1 MGLIFPPF
9 ANLFV
14 EIQEGKNLFFT
25 ISCIFA
31 GFIMGI
37 LNYIIYKIVI
47 SRILGKIRKS
57 VTPALS
63 GNLTVS
69 VAIQSKDDIG
79 LLATSFEQVIHNL
92 RNVITKIQKDSI
104 HVASSSEELKEAI
117 TQNKYALEQII
128 DATRQI
134 AKSDDA
140 YLTHVKHALN
150 IATQSTSEIN
160 SVSEAIHQ
168 GTKLADNTNVK
179 AMNGTK
185 IVKETE
191 VKINEIQHEVERTAK
206 VIQQFEDKTSEIGKT
221 LKIITDIAQQTNL
234 LALNAAIEAAR
245 AGEHGKGFAIV
256 AEEVRK
262 LAEQSSNASEDITK
276 VIQEIQAESQ
286 NALLSMKK
294 GTDTINEGIDKFH
307 ETESAFREITEMIR
321 EVNIH
326 FSSVESNVENIKSG
340 TFNLEKMMREIE
352 ETTKLNTDSS
362 HCIAKSVAASSENQ
376 LASIEDI
383 ESSAETLS
391 RIAISLQDLTNT
403 FKVN

>member
-9 ANLFV
+9 ASLFV
-14 EIQEGKNLFFT
+14 EIQEGKNFSFT
-25 ISCIFA
+25 ISCILA
-31 GFIMGI
+31 GFFMGI
-37 LNYIIYKIVI
+37 FNYIIYKIVI
-47 SRILGKIRKS
+47 SRILGKMRKS
-57 VTPALS
+57 VTPVLS

-79 LLATSFEQVIHNL
+79 LLATSFEQVIQNL
-92 RNVITKIQKDSI
+92 RNIITKIQEDSI
-104 HVASSSEELKEAI
+104 HVASSSEELKGAI
-117 TQNKYALEQII
+117 TQNKYALEQIV

-134 AKSDDA
+134 VVSDDA
-140 YLTHVKHALN
+140 YSTHIKKALK
-150 IATQSTSEIN
+150 IAMQSTSDIN
-160 SVSEAIHQ
+160 YVSQTIQQ

-179 AMNGTK
+179 AINGAK

-191 VKINEIQHEVERTAK
+191 VKINQIQHEVERTAN
-206 VIQQFEDKTSEIGKT
+206 VIQQFEGKTAEIGKT
-221 LKIITDIAQQTNL
+221 LGVITDIAQQTNL

-262 LAEQSSNASEDITK
+262 LAEQSSKASEDITQI
-276 VIQEIQAESQ
+276 IQEIQAESQ

-294 GTDTINEGIDKFH
+294 GTDTIHEGIDKFH
-307 ETESAFREITEMIR
+307 ETESAFQEITEMIR

-326 FSSVESNVENIKSG
+326 FSSVESNVENIKTG
-340 TFNLEKMMREIE
+340 TLDLEKMMRDIE

-362 HCIAKSVAASSENQ
+362 HHIAKSVATSSENQ

-383 ESSAETLS
+383 ETSAETLS
-391 RIAISLQDLTNT
+391 RIALSLQDLTNT
-403 FKVN
+403 FKVK